1 MAKYDFSHLK
11 KLTPTG
17 VVRLMDAGTEITDE
31 MYLKALGEI
40 IPPLLDEPAMAV
52 LIKRIDPKAER
63 RGRPGNDGI
72 SKEQLITH
80 IREVKRPDV
89 PKQFLD
95 ALANRLE
102 NGIRLTDAERSLKSA
117 RKFEKVRRDMLIAGL
132 YEEVHRLLEP
142 DCTEVTHPILGK
154 LAVEDLSLGQREQA
168 LKIVQDALKDAVL
181 VDLPSIDRMR
191 NIVTEWNTGKTHKNL

>member
-1 MAKYDFSHLK
+1 MAKRDFSHLT
-11 KLTPTG
+11 KLAPEG
-17 VVRLMDAGTEITDE
+17 LVRLMGAGTEITDE

-40 IPPLLDEPAMAV
+40 IPPLLAEPAMAV
-52 LIKRIDPKAER
+52 LTRTIDPKAER

-72 SKEQLITH
+72 SKEQLIAH

-89 PKQFLD
+89 PKQFLE

-102 NGIRLTDAERSLKSA
+102 SGARLTDAERSLKSA

-132 YEEVHRLLEP
+132 YEEVHQLLEP
-142 DCTEVTHPILGK
+142 GCTEVTHPILGK

-168 LKIVQDALKDAVL
+168 LKIVQDVLKDAVL